1 MMKKIFLTIL
11 CLWLAVVGE
20 SPALDV
26 AAKHL
31 EDYQQQRKACGDED
45 ALQVLRLQ
53 CQYLVSKDA
62 VQAAPLD
69 FESWMSNMPF
79 ILALHEKAYRLA
91 ETRYK
96 KGLGSLW
103 DMYETG
109 MQLYSYTE
117 SCASIC
123 CTLSRPAPESLISL
137 EQLKELKQT
146 LSQAAMAGENRER
159 WLKAEILWYTS
170 IEQDLRKVCAYRT
183 ELVDLQ
189 QKRYRQGLA
198 TLWDV
203 ALAEL
208 ELQQSGLFLPP
219 AGEVLQRWEEYIK
232 AISRVYEQMSQA
244 AEAHPSY
251 YFSKMMCE
259 LRLLQIT
266 TEQTFSVLKAVPS
279 IIQDEVARAEG
290 LSAPSN
296 VSSDSD

>member
-1 MMKKIFLTIL
+1 MKRTFFLILL
-11 CLWLAVVGE
+11 CLGLAVCGE

-31 EDYQQQRKACGDED
+31 EDYRQQCKACGNED
-45 ALQVLRLQ
+45 ALQELRLQ
-53 CQYLVSKDA
+53 CEYLVSKDA

-96 KGLGSLW
+96 KGLGTLW

-123 CTLSRPAPESLISL
+123 CTLSRPAPESLISP
-137 EQLKELKQT
+137 EQLKELRQT
-146 LSQAAMAGENRER
+146 LSQVAMAGENRER
-159 WLKAEILWYTS
+159 WLKAEILWS
-170 IEQDLRKVCAYRT
+170 SGIEQDLRKVRAYRT
-183 ELVDLQ
+183 ELVELQ
-189 QKRYRQGLA
+189 QKRYRQGVA

-219 AGEVLQRWEEYIK
+219 AEEVLQRWEEYIK

-251 YFSKMMCE
+251 SFSKMMCE

-266 TEQTFSVLKAVPS
+266 TERTFCVLKAVPS

-296 VSSDSD
+296 VSRDSD